1 MFIVVF
7 PLPYIPFA
15 VYFRE
20 LRIRACSAL
29 LICSFWYF
37 LSSFLCFSYYEI
49 VCRLLLARKI
59 GCRSQVN
66 SFLLTT
72 SREKAKKTWGKRGR
86 TGGGG
91 GIIALS
97 YSTVLPHI
105 DWGIKMCSCVFVY
118 FFFSSLYCTLKK
130 RELCWCITI
139 IILIKFFWFDLI
151 WSLAPHIQFKAT
163 VLPHGLSLKRGW

>member
-1 MFIVVF
+1 MSEPLKYCVCLKMCLVIFSFLLCLAFIIVYCR
-7 PLPYIPFA
+7 LPFA

-91 GIIALS
+91 NNC
-97 YSTVLPHI
+97 TVLQY
-105 DWGIKMCSCVFVY
+105 S
-118 FFFSSLYCTLKK
+118 
-130 RELCWCITI
+130 
-139 IILIKFFWFDLI
+139 
-151 WSLAPHIQFKAT
+151 AT
-163 VLPHGLSLKRGW
+163 PY